1 MYSHDHSLKSS
12 HHRTNTTLPSQRPI
26 SFSTSLAQQLSHCP
40 SSFFRL
46 FSGACK
52 VDLIVSAVTQT
63 HTPAATP
70 FDLIDYLYIDTYHH
84 TKLLIDQSS
93 LQSILRRYSDLLLLL
108 GGPLRSQRSSMT
120 RQAAVKNVAF
130 EAAAAT
136 KECLDGGSS
145 KRTTD
150 AATKKII

>member
-1 MYSHDHSLKSS
+1 MYSHNHSLKSS

-70 FDLIDYLYIDTYHH
+70 FDLIRLDTITH
-84 TKLLIDQSS
+84 KLLIDQSS